1 MFRHPDDTRFWDRI
15 AQKYAADPISDAAGY
30 EKSLERTISH
40 LRTTDQVLELGCG
53 TGTTALR
60 LAPHV
65 GQLLATDSSAAMID
79 IARGKVVGKA
89 EADARRNLEFRQA
102 DAAADPTP
110 EQRWDAVLGFNLLH
124 LVRDRRAL
132 LDRIR
137 AMLKPGGL
145 FISKTPCLSDM
156 NPLIRFALPLMQLV
170 GKAPYVA
177 LFTAAELEAEI
188 KAAGF
193 DIIEVGR
200 HATKGKDTRP
210 YLVAAAPR

>member
-1 MFRHPDDTRFWDRI
+1 MVRTPDDARFWDRI

-40 LRTTDQVLELGCG
+40 LRVTEHVLELGCG

-65 GQLLATDSSAAMID
+65 GQLLATDSSAAMIG
-79 IARGKVVGKA
+79 IARGKA
-89 EADARRNLEFRQA
+89 EASSHRNIEFRQA
-102 DAAADPTP
+102 DAAAELTP
-110 EQRWDAVLGFNLLH
+110 ENRYDAVLGFNLLH

-132 LDRIR
+132 LDKVRST
-137 AMLKPGGL
+137 LKPGGL

-156 NPLIRFALPLMQLV
+156 NPLIRLALPLMRLV
-170 GKAPYVA
+170 GKAPYVD
-177 LFTAAELEAEI
+177 LFSAVELEAEI

-193 DIIEVGR
+193 VIIEVGR